1 MLMQSSIS
9 APEAKMFL
17 NTICSAVTD
26 VYFVDQKTVLLYI
39 LPLVVQKKCKNEH
52 IFMIEVAMQVL
63 GYAIMLG

>member
-1 MLMQSSIS
+1 
-9 APEAKMFL
+9 MFL

-39 LPLVVQKKCKNEH
+39 LPLVVQKKYKIEH

-63 GYAIMLG
+63 GYAIMLS